1 MNSSSPQVLF
11 LQTYAGVRQDK
22 SVPLIKRSASPQ
34 GYRGTKGGQSNSLSD
49 QSLVPFTTQV
59 KRFVKAEIHRIAKEN
74 KISDS
79 AAGSALLER
88 MIQHNAD
95 MQYGAL
101 LEPIIKNEIKKD
113 IGGYSN
119 RIAYLAAQ
127 AYYSAEEARIIN
139 TKVLSYLFG
148 SDTEIFK
155 QVVAE
160 ARKEARANLSRH
172 SGEDKL

>member
-1 MNSSSPQVLF
+1 MNSSNPQVLF

-34 GYRGTKGGQSNSLSD
+34 GYRGVKGSQSNPE
-49 QSLVPFTTQV
+49 SLVPYTTQL
-59 KRFVKAEIHRIAKEN
+59 KRFVRAEIHRIASEN

-139 TKVLSYLFG
+139 TKVLRYLFG

-160 ARKEARANLSRH
+160 ARKEARANISRH
-172 SGEDKL
+172 IEEER

>member
-1 MNSSSPQVLF
+1 MNTQKPQAVYDASA
-11 LQTYAGVRQDK
+11 YAGVRQDK

-34 GYRGTKGGQSNSLSD
+34 GYRGSKGGQSNSISD

-113 IGGYSN
+113 IGGFNNPNSHPAPPAHHSPEKKQN
-119 RIAYLAAQ
+119 IK
-127 AYYSAEEARIIN
+127 
-139 TKVLSYLFG
+139 TK
-148 SDTEIFK
+148 K
-155 QVVAE
+155 
-160 ARKEARANLSRH
+160 
-172 SGEDKL
+172 

>member
-1 MNSSSPQVLF
+1 M
-11 LQTYAGVRQDK
+11 QDK
-22 SVPLIKRSASPQ
+22 SVPLIKRSASTQ
-34 GYRGTKGGQSNSLSD
+34 GYQGNKGGRTNPN
-49 QSLVPFTTQV
+49 SLVPFTTQL
-59 KRFVKAEIHRIAKEN
+59 KRFVRAEIHRIAKEN

-113 IGGYSN
+113 MGGFSN
-119 RIAYLAAQ
+119 RLAYLTVQ
-127 AYYSAEEARIIN
+127 AYYSAEESRIIN

-148 SDTEIFK
+148 DDTEIFK

-160 ARKEARANLSRH
+160 ARKEARANIARH
-172 SGEDKL
+172 TGEGIS

>member
-1 MNSSSPQVLF
+1 MSGTFKLQLLF
-11 LQTYAGVRQDK
+11 QKAHGGVGQDK
-22 SVPLIKRSASPQ
+22 SVPLINRSRSTQP
-34 GYRGTKGGQSNSLSD
+34 YRGSKGGQSTHDNA
-49 QSLVPFTTQV
+49 LVPFTTQL

-113 IGGYSN
+113 ISSYSN
-119 RIAYLAAQ
+119 RNANLAIH
-127 AYYSAEEARIIN
+127 AYYEAAEAKILLR
-139 TKVLSYLFG
+139 KFLSFYLK
-148 SDTEIFK
+148 DAELQHLVT
-155 QVVAE
+155 E
-160 ARKEARANLSRH
+160 ARKEAGANLSRRM
-172 SGEDKL
+172 EEK

>member
-34 GYRGTKGGQSNSLSD
+34 GYRGSKGGQSNSLSD

-113 IGGYSN
+113 IGGYN
-119 RIAYLAAQ
+119 NPNFHLPPPT
-127 AYYSAEEARIIN
+127 YYSPE
-139 TKVLSYLFG
+139 
-148 SDTEIFK
+148 
-155 QVVAE
+155 
-160 ARKEARANLSRH
+160 KEPNI
-172 SGEDKL
+172 KKKKFN